1 MSVTVINWITEQYKF
16 FINYSN
22 ILLIFNV
29 SSATYETVAFSCVI
43 QDYHVDRNIS
53 KQKENEM
60 LQCYHKSDNDYDLF
74 ATKTS
79 RNAEF
84 HQQIVGYVPLEI
96 SCFTKFL
103 LDRGATL
110 TATFSSTHYRRST
123 LVQGGL
129 EIPCVANAKVIS
141 TIKKKVLAKYLEI
154 FQTYY
159 TEQ

>member
-1 MSVTVINWITEQYKF
+1 MSVTLINWITEQYKF

-22 ILLIFNV
+22 ILLICNV
-29 SSATYETVAFSCVI
+29 SSATYETVTFSCVI
-43 QDYHVDRNIS
+43 QNYQVYRNIS

-84 HQQIVGYVPLEI
+84 LQQIVGHVPLEI

-110 TATFSSTHYRRST
+110 TATFSSTHYQRLT
-123 LVQGGL
+123 QVQGGL
-129 EIPCVANAKVIS
+129 EIPCVVNAKLIS
-141 TIKKKVLAKYLEI
+141 TIKNK
-154 FQTYY
+154 
-159 TEQ
+159 